1 MPKPWDED
9 VDARVRGLEAQNQR
23 LTKQL
28 STLMDVFAKLEIT
41 DLEHSLYFSNQKRL
55 MDFVQRITMRLDDDD
70 LMDVIVEELLIELK
84 ADRVSYILVGD
95 GPKPTWAVSQEA
107 VDKGI
112 KRLPLPYFVD
122 NSPPG
127 TFVKFLQKA
136 VKHPGGPTTCEWPEP
151 ISIVPDA
158 QYSSLE
164 EEFRAALE
172 DEFDL
177 ASKVEC
183 RAAMAFP
190 IETTLQGKSLFCV
203 QRINSDQGWTRQQ
216 RDLFQN
222 MCRYASSLLD
232 QTQLSEHIRELK
244 DQLGSLIE
252 SMPSAIIGM
261 DLLGTVTTWNG
272 KSQEFFGI
280 AEEEALGNV
289 FWELVPEYHFMANA
303 LKNVLQVEASTGMDF
318 EPMPYK
324 RKDGNVVYYRANL
337 FTMFRRNRGEVA
349 LRIDDVT
356 RTVELNH
363 QLFHSQRMET
373 VGTLAGGL
381 AHEFNNVLGGM
392 VGTSSLMRQRL
403 QKGHSTPQELL
414 DDLQVIEGCADRA
427 SAMVKR
433 LLALSRRAE
442 IVMEPLDLNAIVRSL
457 VSLCGHSFESRIQVK
472 AKLPPAE
479 TWISADRSQLE
490 QAILNICVNAR
501 DAMKAGGTLSLVVE
515 RFAVDEAFRQK
526 HAGCTAPELVR
537 LTLQDT
543 GEGIPLDQL
552 DQIFEPFYTTKRE
565 NGSGLG
571 LTIVDSIMKQ
581 HKGFVEVD
589 SDRKIGTRFQL
600 YFQPAVKAEGREPA
614 APAPAPGGKGEPR
627 QGEILFVDDDEVI
640 RRMAARIMGEL
651 GYTAATAAD
660 GASAIRIVESGLHFD
675 LVVLD
680 VDMPVMNGLDTANV
694 LWRLRPD
701 LKILFCTGRQHQYD
715 MAPVLAKGEA
725 GVLVKPFDMAAMADK
740 VREALAG
747 KGAKAAPIAPDPD
760 RGPLGKAA

>member
-1 MPKPWDED
+1 MASQLEED
-9 VDARVRGLEAQNQR
+9 IESRCRELQAQNLR
-23 LTKQL
+23 LSKQL
-28 STLMDVFAKLEIT
+28 STLMDVFSKLEIT

-107 VDKGI
+107 VDRGI
-112 KRLPLPYFVD
+112 PRLPLPYFVD
-122 NSPPG
+122 TTPPAA
-127 TFVKFLQKA
+127 FVKFLQKA
-136 VKHPGGPTTCEWPEP
+136 VKHPGGPTNCEWPEP

-158 QYSSLE
+158 QFSTLE
-164 EEFRAALE
+164 EEFRAAME

-177 ASKVEC
+177 ASRVDC

-190 IETTLQGKSLFCV
+190 IETTLSGKSLFCV

-232 QTQLSEHIRELK
+232 QTQLSEHIRDLK

-272 KSQEFFGI
+272 KAQEFFGLS
-280 AEEEALGNV
+280 EEEALGGV
-289 FWELVPEYHFMANA
+289 FWEKVPEYRFIANA
-303 LKNVLQVEASTGMDF
+303 LKNVLQVEADTGMDF
-318 EPMPYK
+318 EPQPYK
-324 RKDGNVVYYRANL
+324 RKDGSVVYYRSNL
-337 FTMFRRNRGEVA
+337 FTMFSRNRGEVA

-392 VGTSSLMRQRL
+392 VGTSSLMKQRL
-403 QKGHSTPQELL
+403 QKGQPDSKELL
-414 DDLQVIEGCADRA
+414 EDLEVIESCASRA
-427 SAMVKR
+427 STMVKR
-433 LLALSRRAE
+433 LLALSRRAD
-442 IVMEPLDLNAIVRSL
+442 IAMEPMDLNSVVKSL
-457 VSLCGHSFESRIQVK
+457 VSLCGHSFESRIQVQARVPK
-472 AKLPPAE
+472 EE
-479 TWISADRSQLE
+479 TWIMADRSQLE
-490 QAILNICVNAR
+490 QAVLNICVNAR
-501 DAMKAGGTLSLVVE
+501 DAMKSGGQLTLSLK
-515 RFAVDEAFRQK
+515 RFPVDDGFRQR
-526 HAGCTAPELVR
+526 HTACTVPELIQ
-537 LTLQDT
+537 LSIKDT
-543 GEGIPLDQL
+543 GEGIPLNNL
-552 DQIFEPFYTTKRE
+552 DQIFEPFFTTKRE

-581 HKGFVEVD
+581 HKGFVEVE
-589 SDRKIGTRFQL
+589 SDKRSGTNFRL
-600 YFQPAVKAEGREPA
+600 YFQPAAKSTGPEPVA
-614 APAPAPGGKGEPR
+614 HVDAPAGKGEV
-627 QGEILFVDDDEVI
+627 LFVDDDEVI
-640 RRMAARIMGEL
+640 RRTAGRIMGEL

-660 GASAIRIVESGLHFD
+660 GASAIRMLEDGLNFD

-680 VDMPVMNGLDTANV
+680 VDMPVMNGLDTAEV
-694 LWRLRPD
+694 LWRIRPGLR
-701 LKILFCTGRQHQYD
+701 ILFCTGRQHQYD
-715 MAPVLAKGEA
+715 MGPVLARPNA
-725 GVLVKPFDMAAMADK
+725 SLLLKPFDMSALANK
-740 VREALAG
+740 VRESLSVKPA
-747 KGAKAAPIAPDPD
+747 
-760 RGPLGKAA
+760 

>member
-1 MPKPWDED
+1 MSSQLEED
-9 VDARVRGLEAQNQR
+9 VDARVRELQSQNQR
-23 LTKQL
+23 LSKQL
-28 STLMDVFAKLEIT
+28 STLMDVFSKLEIT

-122 NSPPG
+122 NSPPA
-127 TFVKFLQKA
+127 TFVRFLQKA
-136 VKHPGGPTTCEWPEP
+136 IKHPGAPTTCEWPEP

-158 QYSSLE
+158 QFSTLE
-164 EEFRAALE
+164 EEFRAAME

-177 ASKVEC
+177 AGKVDC

-190 IETTLQGKSLFCV
+190 IETTLSGKSLFCV

-232 QTQLSEHIRELK
+232 QTQLSEHIRDLK

-280 AEEEALGNV
+280 SEEDAIGNV
-289 FWELVPEYHFMANA
+289 FWNLVPEYHFIAHA

-318 EPMPYK
+318 EPQPYK
-324 RKDGNVVYYRANL
+324 RKDGTVVYYRSNL
-337 FTMFRRNRGEVA
+337 FTMFSRNRGEVA

-373 VGTLAGGL
+373 VGTLAEGL

-403 QKGHSTPQELL
+403 QKGQDDRKELL
-414 DDLQVIEGCADRA
+414 EDLEVIETCASRA
-427 SAMVKR
+427 SSMVKR

-442 IVMEPLDLNAIVRSL
+442 IVMEPLDLNSLAKNL
-457 VSLCGHSFESRIQVK
+457 VSLCGHSFESRIQVL
-472 AKLPPAE
+472 AKVPKDE

-501 DAMKAGGTLSLVVE
+501 DAMKTGGKLTLAVS
-515 RFAVDEAFRQK
+515 RFPVDDAFRQR
-526 HAGCTAPELVR
+526 HSSCTSPELIK
-537 LTLQDT
+537 LSIQDT
-543 GEGIPLDQL
+543 GEGIPLGQL
-552 DQIFEPFYTTKRE
+552 DQIFEPFFTTKRE

-581 HKGFVEVD
+581 HKGFVEVE
-589 SDRKIGTRFQL
+589 SESKTGTQFRL
-600 YFQPAVKAEGREPA
+600 YFQPAGKPTGTEPVAPA
-614 APAPAPGGKGEPR
+614 AAPEGKGEV
-627 QGEILFVDDDEVI
+627 LFVDDDEVI
-640 RRMAARIMGEL
+640 RRTAARIVGEL

-660 GASAIRIVESGLHFD
+660 GASAIRILESGLHFD

-680 VDMPVMNGLDTANV
+680 VDMPVMNGLDTAQV

-715 MAPVLAKGEA
+715 MSAVLGKSNARMLA
-725 GVLVKPFDMAAMADK
+725 KPFDMVGLATK
-740 VREALAG
+740 IRESLS
-747 KGAKAAPIAPDPD
+747 AKPS
-760 RGPLGKAA
+760 

>member
-1 MPKPWDED
+1 MQKPWDEV
-9 VDARVRGLEAQNQR
+9 VDARVRELEAQNQR
-23 LTKQL
+23 LSKQL
-28 STLMDVFAKLEIT
+28 ATLMDVFAKLEIT

-55 MDFVQRITMRLDDDD
+55 MDFVQRITMRLDDDE
-70 LMDVIVEELLIELK
+70 LMDVIVEELLLELK
-84 ADRVSYILVGD
+84 ADRVSYILIGD
-95 GPKPTWAVSQEA
+95 GPKPTWAVSHEA

-127 TFVKFLQKA
+127 TFVKFLQKSI
-136 VKHPGGPTTCEWPEP
+136 KHPGAPTACEWTEP

-232 QTQLSEHIRELK
+232 QTQLSEHIRDLK
-244 DQLGSLIE
+244 DQLGSLVE

-272 KSQEFFGI
+272 KANEFFGLS
-280 AEEEALGNV
+280 EEDALGNV

-324 RKDGNVVYYRANL
+324 RKDGRVVYYKANL

-356 RTVELNH
+356 RATELNH

-392 VGTSSLMRQRL
+392 VGSASLMRQRL
-403 QKGHSTPQELL
+403 RKGQSDAKELL
-414 DDLQVIEGCADRA
+414 EDLQVIESCAERA
-427 SAMVKR
+427 SSMVKR
-433 LLALSRRAE
+433 LLSLSRRAD
-442 IVMEPLDLNAIVRSL
+442 IVMEPLELNSVVRSL
-457 VSLCGHSFESRIQVK
+457 VTLCGHSFESRIQVK
-472 AKLPPAE
+472 AKVPKEE

-490 QAILNICVNAR
+490 QAVLNICVNAR
-501 DAMKAGGTLSLVVE
+501 DAMKAGGTLTLVVD
-515 RFAVDEAFRQK
+515 RFQADDAFRQK
-526 HAGCTAPELVR
+526 HTGCTASELVR
-537 LTLQDT
+537 LTIQDT
-543 GEGIPLDQL
+543 GEGIPLDRL

-581 HKGFVEVD
+581 HKGVVEVE
-589 SDRKIGTRFQL
+589 SDRKTGTCFRL
-600 YFQPAVKAEGREPA
+600 YFQPAAKAEGREPA
-614 APAPAPGGKGEPR
+614 APAAAPDNQDER
-627 QGEILFVDDDEVI
+627 NQGEILFVDDDEVI
-640 RRMAARIMGEL
+640 RRTAGRIMGEL
-651 GYTAATAAD
+651 GYAAATAAD

-694 LWRLRPD
+694 LWRIRPG

-715 MAPVLAKGEA
+715 LDPILAKGNA
-725 GVLVKPFDMAAMADK
+725 GVLLKPFDLATLAGK
-740 VREALAG
+740 VREALSVNPPGPSRAAG
-747 KGAKAAPIAPDPD
+747 PDQGGLGRAA
-760 RGPLGKAA
+760 

>member
-1 MPKPWDED
+1 MASQLQED
-9 VDARVRGLEAQNQR
+9 IELKCRELQAQNER
-23 LTKQL
+23 LGKQL
-28 STLMDVFAKLEIT
+28 STLMDVFSKLEIT

-107 VDKGI
+107 VDRGI

-122 NSPPG
+122 TSPPAA
-127 TFVKFLQKA
+127 FVKFLQKA
-136 VKHPGGPTTCEWPEP
+136 VKHPGGPTNCEWPEP

-158 QYSSLE
+158 QFSSLE

-232 QTQLSEHIRELK
+232 QTQLSDHIRELK

-272 KSQEFFGI
+272 KAQEFFGI
-280 AEEEALGNV
+280 EEEEALGNV
-289 FWELVPEYHFMANA
+289 FWDLVPEYGFIAHA
-303 LKNVLQVEASTGMDF
+303 LKNVLQAEAGTGMDF
-318 EPMPYK
+318 EPQPYR
-324 RKDGNVVYYRANL
+324 RKDGVVVYYRANL

-403 QKGHSTPQELL
+403 QKGHATPQELL

-433 LLALSRRAE
+433 LLALSRRAD
-442 IVMEPLDLNAIVRSL
+442 IVMEPLELNGIVRSL

-472 AKLPPAE
+472 AKLPEAE

-501 DAMKAGGTLSLVVE
+501 DAMKAGGTLSLIVD
-515 RFAVDEAFRQK
+515 RFPVDETFRQK
-526 HAGCTAPELVR
+526 HAGCSASELVR

-543 GEGIPLDQL
+543 GEGIPLEQL

-589 SDRKIGTRFQL
+589 SDRKIGTRFRL
-600 YFQPAVKAEGREPA
+600 YFQPAIKAEGREPA
-614 APAPAPGGKGEPR
+614 APAAAPGGKGEPR
-627 QGEILFVDDDEVI
+627 QG
-640 RRMAARIMGEL
+640 
-651 GYTAATAAD
+651 
-660 GASAIRIVESGLHFD
+660 
-675 LVVLD
+675 
-680 VDMPVMNGLDTANV
+680 
-694 LWRLRPD
+694 
-701 LKILFCTGRQHQYD
+701 
-715 MAPVLAKGEA
+715 
-725 GVLVKPFDMAAMADK
+725 
-740 VREALAG
+740 
-747 KGAKAAPIAPDPD
+747 
-760 RGPLGKAA
+760 

>member
-1 MPKPWDED
+1 MPSRWDED
-9 VDARVRGLEAQNQR
+9 VDARVRDLAERNER
-23 LTKQL
+23 LARQL
-28 STLMDVFAKLEIT
+28 ATLMDVFAKLEIT

-127 TFVKFLQKA
+127 TFVRFLQKA

-151 ISIVPDA
+151 IPIVPDA
-158 QYSSLE
+158 QFSSLE

-177 ASKVEC
+177 AGKVDC

-203 QRINSDQGWTRQQ
+203 QRINSDRGWTRQQ

-232 QTQLSEHIRELK
+232 QTQLSEHIRDLK
-244 DQLGSLIE
+244 DQLGSLVE

-272 KSQEFFGI
+272 KAQEFFGLT
-280 AEEEALGNV
+280 AEDALGNV
-289 FWELVPEYHFMANA
+289 FWDLVPEFRFMADA

-349 LRIDDVT
+349 VRIDDVT

-392 VGTSSLMRQRL
+392 VGTASLMRQRL
-403 QKGHSTPQELL
+403 QKGSPAAQELL
-414 DDLQVIEGCADRA
+414 DDLQVIEGCAERA

-433 LLALSRRAE
+433 LLALSRRAD
-442 IVMEPLDLNAIVRSL
+442 ISMEPLELNSVVRSL
-457 VSLCGHSFESRIQVK
+457 VALCGNSFESRIRVR
-472 AKLPPAE
+472 AKVPEAE

-501 DAMKAGGTLSLVVE
+501 DAMKAGGHLTLT
-515 RFAVDEAFRQK
+515 VDRHRVDDAFRQK
-526 HAGCTAPELVR
+526 HAGCTLPELVR
-537 LTLQDT
+537 LTIRDT
-543 GEGIPLDQL
+543 GEGIPLGQL
-552 DQIFEPFYTTKRE
+552 DRIFEPFYTTKRE
-565 NGSGLG
+565 NGTGLG
-571 LTIVDSIMKQ
+571 LAIVDSILKQ
-581 HKGFVEVD
+581 HKGYVDVE
-589 SDRKIGTRFQL
+589 SDPATGTAFRL
-600 YFQPAVKAEGREPA
+600 YFPPADAVRNGEKGPRGAVEAGETIPDQPAA
-614 APAPAPGGKGEPR
+614 
-627 QGEILFVDDDEVI
+627 GEILFVDDDEII
-640 RRMAARIMGEL
+640 RRTAARIMGEL

-660 GASAIRIVESGLHFD
+660 GASAIRILEGGLHFD

-680 VDMPVMNGLDTANV
+680 VDMPVMNGLDTAKV

-715 MAPVLAKGEA
+715 LGAALAGGHA
-725 GVLVKPFDMAAMADK
+725 GALAKPFDMAALAAK
-740 VREALAG
+740 VREMLAVKAG
-747 KGAKAAPIAPDPD
+747 GAPGSD
-760 RGPLGKAA
+760 RGAIGKAV

>member
-1 MPKPWDED
+1 MSNQLEED
-9 VDARVRGLEAQNQR
+9 IELKCRQLQAQNQR

-28 STLMDVFAKLEIT
+28 STLMDVFAKLEIA

-84 ADRVSYILVGD
+84 ADRVSCILVGD
-95 GPKPTWAVSQEA
+95 GPKSTWAVSNEA
-107 VDKGI
+107 VDRGI

-122 NSPPG
+122 TSPPAP
-127 TFVKFLQKA
+127 FVQFLEKA
-136 VKHPGGPTTCEWPEP
+136 KKHPGVPTSCEWPEP
-151 ISIVPDA
+151 VAIVPDA
-158 QYSSLE
+158 EFSSLE
-164 EEFRAALE
+164 EEFRLALE

-177 ASKVEC
+177 ASRVDC

-190 IETTLQGKSLFCV
+190 IETTLSGTSVFCV
-203 QRINSDQGWTRQQ
+203 QRINSDQSWTRQQ
-216 RDLFQN
+216 KDLFQN

-232 QTQLSEHIRELK
+232 QTQLSEHIRDLK

-280 AEEEALGNV
+280 SEEDALGNV
-289 FWELVPEYHFMANA
+289 FWDLVPEYKFISHA

-318 EPMPYK
+318 EPQPYR
-324 RKDGNVVYYRANL
+324 RKDGTVVYHRANL
-337 FTMFRRNRGEVA
+337 FTMFSRNRGEVA

-392 VGTSSLMRQRL
+392 VGTSSLMKQRL
-403 QKGHSTPQELL
+403 LKGSADSKELL
-414 DDLQVIEGCADRA
+414 EDLEVIESCASRA

-433 LLALSRRAE
+433 LLALSRRAD
-442 IVMEPLDLNAIVRSL
+442 IVMEPLDLNSVVKNL
-457 VSLCGHSFESRIQVK
+457 VALCGHSFESRIQVLSK
-472 AKLPPAE
+472 VPKE
-479 TWISADRSQLE
+479 EVWIRADRSQLE

-501 DAMKAGGTLSLVVE
+501 DAMKAGGKLILTVKPFS
-515 RFAVDEAFRQK
+515 VDEAFRQRHSSCLDK
-526 HAGCTAPELVR
+526 ELVQLSIR
-537 LTLQDT
+537 DT
-543 GEGIPLDQL
+543 GEGIPLAAL
-552 DQIFEPFYTTKRE
+552 DQVFEPFFTTKRE

-581 HKGFVEVD
+581 HKGFIEVESD
-589 SDRKIGTRFQL
+589 SKTGTNFRL
-600 YFQPAVKAEGREPA
+600 YFQPAAKAEGSEPLSPA
-614 APAPAPGGKGEPR
+614 EAPKG
-627 QGEILFVDDDEVI
+627 QGEVLFVDDDEII
-640 RRMAARIMGEL
+640 RRTAARIMGEL
-651 GYTAATAAD
+651 GYTPATAAD
-660 GASAIRIVESGLHFD
+660 GASAIRILENGLHFD

-680 VDMPVMNGLDTANV
+680 VDMPVMNGLDTAEV

-701 LKILFCTGRQHQYD
+701 LKILFCTGRQHQYE
-715 MAPVLAKGEA
+715 MGSILAKPNA
-725 GVLVKPFDMAAMADK
+725 WLLLKPFDMTALATK
-740 VREALAG
+740 VREALAE
-747 KGAKAAPIAPDPD
+747 KTA
-760 RGPLGKAA
+760 